1 MIAAS
6 ALDVLNQ
13 AARWL
18 DDGRRVALVT
28 LVGIEGTTSR
38 SIGTQMAVADDGR
51 SIGPLS
57 GGCIEAAIV
66 AEARDALRAGAA
78 RVVRFGVGSPYIDV
92 RLPCGGGST

>member
-28 LVGIEGTTSR
+28 LVGIEGRHRAASAR
-38 SIGTQMAVADDGR
+38 MVADDGR
-51 SIGPLS
+51 SIGSFS